1 MARLGGK
8 LKDWQGLEVAL
19 GTRPERETGDAPA
32 TPPRTALLGEAGR
45 RYLAGLWRRPAAP
58 GLCAGSRAAGRPP
71 RRPPAR
77 TEGAG
82 QGLGTA
88 GQGACGAAQ
97 NRQDRLLR
105 LLAPSTRHVE
115 ADSRAISAAEGEG
128 TQHWQPLSS
137 KCRGWAYNSGL
148 SVHTVRWFTPRPNS
162 CKVAAREAQSLSLQS
177 KCS

>member
-32 TPPRTALLGEAGR
+32 TPLRTALLGEAGR
-45 RYLAGLWRRPAAP
+45 RYLAGLWPRPAAP

-97 NRQDRLLR
+97 SRQDRLLPDFWHLR
-105 LLAPSTRHVE
+105 LDTWRLTARPSVQLKEREPSTGSPCP
-115 ADSRAISAAEGEG
+115 ASAGAGPTTVG
-128 TQHWQPLSS
+128 CRFTQSGGSH
-137 KCRGWAYNSGL
+137 RGR
-148 SVHTVRWFTPRPNS
+148 T
-162 CKVAAREAQSLSLQS
+162 AA
-177 KCS
+177 K